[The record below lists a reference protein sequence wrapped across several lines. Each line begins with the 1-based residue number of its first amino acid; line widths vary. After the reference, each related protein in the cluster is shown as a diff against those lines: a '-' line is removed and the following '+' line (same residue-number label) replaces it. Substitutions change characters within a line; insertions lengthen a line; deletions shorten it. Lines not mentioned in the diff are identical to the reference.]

1 MQTAA
6 ARRRTRSAL
15 VLVALVA
22 STLVAATGA
31 SAYERGDAAH
41 ERRERMF
48 DELASR
54 VPTDSLAKLYAAA
67 LNAPEER
74 GRVLLDAVS
83 CQTLRLDWAYGNI
96 PARRAVRRMTDSLFP
111 TPELR
116 QRFADAQD
124 RWPVVAGVSFECVRG
139 LVPAADSLNE

>member
-1 MQTAA
+1 MHTAP
-6 ARRRTRSAL
+6 RRRTRSTL

-31 SAYERGDAAH
+31 SAYERGDASRAQ
-41 ERRERMF
+41 RERMF

-54 VPTDSLAKLYAAA
+54 VPTDSLAKLYAVA
-67 LNAPEER
+67 LNAPADQ

-83 CQTLRLDWAYGNI
+83 CQTLRLDWAYGNV

-111 TPELR
+111 TPALR
-116 QRFADAQD
+116 RRFEEAQD
-124 RWPVVAGVSFECVRG
+124 RWPVVAGVSFECIRG
-139 LVPAADSLNE
+139 LVPAPDSLSE